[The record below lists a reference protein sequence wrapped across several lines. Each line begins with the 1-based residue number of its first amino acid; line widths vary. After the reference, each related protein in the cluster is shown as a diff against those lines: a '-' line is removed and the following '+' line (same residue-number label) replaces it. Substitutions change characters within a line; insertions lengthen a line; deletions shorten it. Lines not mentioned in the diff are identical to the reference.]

1 MKLNIV
7 AEKARNL
14 LLRETSGDTPCAVLL
29 SNGVDSNSLV
39 ASLVRNGRK
48 PLVVSFRLK
57 GRQSTDWL
65 GAKRVAD
72 KLNLEFVDIQLPTDT
87 QTIFEDVKYAIKNLH
102 LKKKANIECSVPLK
116 YALDKVLELG
126 IKNVYSGLG
135 ADGQYAE
142 SRKAHIAVRKDKAE
156 NNAEWLEAFR
166 AKYYSQEN
174 PACTKTMKLYFESKG
189 GKLIMPYLNPE
200 FLEVYRGV
208 THNEMHKPIVKM
220 PIRIAFPEMAEWKPG
235 NRNTN
240 LQLGDSGIAKN
251 FEQLLNS
258 SYNLHNYKAVIG
270 IYNSIGRGEL

>member
-1 MKLNIV
+1 MKLNTV
-7 AEKARNL
+7 AEKAQTL
-14 LLRETSGDTPCAVLL
+14 LLKETAGDSQCAVLL

-48 PLVVSFRLK
+48 PLVVSFRLN
-57 GRQSTDWL
+57 GWESTDWL
-65 GAKRVAD
+65 GAKRVAE
-72 KLNLEFVDIQLPTDT
+72 KLNLEFIDIQLPTDIE
-87 QTIFEDVKYAIKNLH
+87 TIFKDVKYAIKILH
-102 LKKKANIECSVPLK
+102 LKKKANIECAVPLK
-116 YALDKVLELG
+116 YALDKVFELG
-126 IKNVYSGLG
+126 IKDVYSGLG

-174 PACTKTMKLYFESKG
+174 PACTKTMRLYFESIG
-189 GKLIMPYLNPE
+189 GRLIMPYLNPE

-240 LQLGDSGIAKN
+240 LQLGDSKIAKN
-251 FEQLLNS
+251 YEQLLNS

-270 IYNSIGRGEL
+270 IYNSIVREEL

>member
-1 MKLNIV
+1 MKLNTV
-7 AEKARNL
+7 AEKAQTL
-14 LLRETSGDTPCAVLL
+14 LLKETAGDSPCAVLL

-39 ASLVRNGRK
+39 ASLIRNGRK
-48 PLVVSFRLK
+48 PLAVSFRLN
-57 GRQSTDWL
+57 GWESTDWL
-65 GAKRVAD
+65 GAKRVAE
-72 KLNLEFVDIQLPTDT
+72 KLNLEFIDIQLPTDIE
-87 QTIFEDVKYAIKNLH
+87 TIFKDVEYAIKTLH
-102 LKKKANIECSVPLK
+102 LKKKANIECAVPLK
-116 YALDKVLELG
+116 YALDKVFELG
-126 IKNVYSGLG
+126 IKDVYSGLG

-174 PACTKTMKLYFESKG
+174 PACTKTMRLYFESKG
-189 GKLIMPYLNPE
+189 GRLIMPYLNPE

-240 LQLGDSGIAKN
+240 LQLGDSKIAKN
-251 FEQLLNS
+251 YEQLLNS